1 MVVRLLGCVSQPFR
15 LRVLPAALRSM
26 ATSSSPAFNR
36 VHIKRDDQSFDA
48 YVLGEPSAPGI
59 VVLQEWWGVD
69 YEVKNHAAFI
79 ASKGFR
85 TLIPDLY
92 RGKVG
97 LDAAEAQHLMDDLD
111 WSNAVKD
118 VAESV
123 KWLKENGSPKV
134 GVTGFCMGGAL
145 SLASSVL
152 VPGLNAAVAFY
163 GTPSPELADVSKVKI
178 PVQAHFG
185 ELDNVAGFSDKNA
198 AQALKEKLKASGVSH
213 EVHMYPG
220 VGHAFLN
227 SSPEGKKRK
236 ADCGFGGHED
246 AAVSLAW
253 SRFEAWFRKY
263 LQA

>member
-1 MVVRLLGCVSQPFR
+1 MAMRVVGRLTHPLR
-15 LRVLPAALRSM
+15 LHASRSPAALNTTL
-26 ATSSSPAFNR
+26 ATTFDKT
-36 VHIKRDDQSFDA
+36 VIKRGDQSFNA
-48 YVLGEPSAPGI
+48 YVIGEHGAPGI
-59 VVLQEWWGVD
+59 VVLQEWWGVE

-85 TLIPDLY
+85 TLVPDLY

-97 LDAAEAQHLMDDLD
+97 LDAAEAQHLMDGLD
-111 WSNAVKD
+111 WPGAVKD

-123 KWLKENGSPKV
+123 KWLKDNGSSKV

-145 SLASSVL
+145 SLASGVL
-152 VPGLNAAVAFY
+152 VPGLDAAVAFY

-185 ELDNVAGFSDKNA
+185 ELDNIAGFSDKKA
-198 AQALKEKLKASGVSH
+198 ALGVEEKLKASGVNY
-213 EVHMYPG
+213 EVHMYPD
-220 VGHAFLN
+220 VGHAFMN
-227 SSPEGKKRK
+227 SSSEAKKRK
-236 ADCGFGGHED
+236 EDCGFGLHQD

-253 SRFEAWFRKY
+253 SRFEAWFRKH

>member
-1 MVVRLLGCVSQPFR
+1 MRVLGRVAEPFR
-15 LRVLPAALRSM
+15 LRVGPATLRSM
-26 ATSSSPAFNR
+26 VTSSSSSAFDR
-36 VHIKRDDQSFDA
+36 VHIKRGDQSFDA
-48 YVLGEPSAPGI
+48 YVLGEPAAPGVI
-59 VVLQEWWGVD
+59 VLQEWWGVD
-69 YEVKNHAAFI
+69 YEVKNHAALI

-97 LDAAEAQHLMDDLD
+97 LDAAEAQHLMDGLD
-111 WSNAVKD
+111 WSGAVKD
-118 VAESV
+118 VADSV
-123 KWLKENGSPKV
+123 NWLKQNGSSKV

-145 SLASSVL
+145 SLASGVL
-152 VPGLNAAVAFY
+152 VPGLDAAVAFY
-163 GTPSPELADVSKVKI
+163 GTPPPELADVSKLKI

-185 ELDNVAGFSDKNA
+185 ELDNIAGFSDKKA
-198 AQALKEKLKASGVSH
+198 ARELEEKLKVSGVNY
-213 EVHMYPG
+213 EMHMYPG

-253 SRFEAWFRKY
+253 SRFEAWLRKY
-263 LQA
+263 LQP